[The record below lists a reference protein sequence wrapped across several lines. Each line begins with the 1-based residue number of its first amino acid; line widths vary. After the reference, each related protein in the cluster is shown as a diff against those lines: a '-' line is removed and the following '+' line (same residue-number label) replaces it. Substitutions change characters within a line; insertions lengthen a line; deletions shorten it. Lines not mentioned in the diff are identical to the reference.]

1 MAASARSEMGE
12 ATRPDRRAK
21 GGEGLLS
28 ESVCVELN
36 RLRNENAEFGRD
48 VLIRAAALWV
58 KEAIGS

>member
-1 MAASARSEMGE
+1 MSE
-12 ATRPDRRAK
+12 ATSPDQRAQ

-36 RLRNENAEFGRD
+36 RLRNENAELAMERD

-58 KEAIGS
+58 KEAMGS

>member
-1 MAASARSEMGE
+1 MSE

-36 RLRNENAEFGRD
+36 RLRNENAELAFGRD

-58 KEAIGS
+58 KEAMGS